1 MSRDRMEE
9 VQVELK
15 ALRAQLVAP
24 AERAAVAAEVAEEA
38 RTLAARLDALKQVNA
53 ALEEKL
59 VAARKSRPKETTA
72 SWVAALAVLTP
83 LYLAL
88 TALLV
93 ASTLAVSQG
102 MNATLFGGALV
113 AAGGGLARWS
123 RRA

>member
-15 ALRAQLVAP
+15 TLRAQLVTP
-24 AERAAVAAEVAEEA
+24 AERAALSAEVAEEA
-38 RTLAARLDALKQVNA
+38 RVLAARLAALEQENA
-53 ALEEKL
+53 ALEL
-59 VAARKSRPKETTA
+59 RLAAARKSRPKETTA

-88 TALLV
+88 TVFLV
-93 ASTLAVSQG
+93 ASTLVVSQG
-102 MNATLFGGALV
+102 LNATFFGGALF
-113 AAGGGLARWS
+113 AGGLGLARWS